1 MKISTIDIEGNA
13 EKAYD
18 YLISKKYW
26 TNGFLKY
33 NVFKRSISFALKI
46 QSEYKLRKIFIYL
59 VENDFIEKKKNK
71 LRSYNYK
78 FINPNDNNSTN
89 KFIITY

>member
-13 EKAYD
+13 ERAYD

-33 NVFKRSISFALKI
+33 NVFKRSISYALNMD
-46 QSEYKLRKIFIYL
+46 SEYKLRKIFIFL
-59 VENDFIEKKKNK
+59 VDCGFIEKKKNK
-71 LRSYNYK
+71 LRSYNYR
-78 FINPNDNNSTN
+78 FVNPNNNNITN
-89 KFIITY
+89 QFIITY